1 MNKDDQRRLRKIYQA
16 MAAPER
22 MLIERALLMKKKD
35 RFGLIASIAGLSDEE
50 QEFLYNLSQ
59 LTQEDID
66 ELIAYAARGFIM
78 RLLGRIFGF

>member
-1 MNKDDQRRLRKIYQA
+1 MNKDDKRRLRKIYQA

-35 RFGLIASIAGLSDEE
+35 RFGLIASIAGLSEEE
-50 QEFLYNLSQ
+50 QEILFNVSQ

-66 ELIAYAARGFIM
+66 EMIAYAARGFIM

>member
-1 MNKDDQRRLRKIYQA
+1 MNKDDKRRLRKIYQA

-22 MLIERALLMKKKD
+22 MLIERALLMNKKD
-35 RFGLIASIAGLSDEE
+35 RFELIASIAGLSDEE
-50 QEFLYNLSQ
+50 QEILFNASQ

-66 ELIAYAARGFIM
+66 EMIAYAARGFIM

>member
-1 MNKDDQRRLRKIYQA
+1 MDSKTRKRIRGIYQR

-22 MLIERALLMKKKD
+22 AALERALLMNKKD
-35 RFGLIASIAGLSDEE
+35 RFGMIASIAGLSDEE
-50 QEFLYNLSQ
+50 QEILFNASQ

-66 ELIAYAARGFIM
+66 EMIAYAARGFIM